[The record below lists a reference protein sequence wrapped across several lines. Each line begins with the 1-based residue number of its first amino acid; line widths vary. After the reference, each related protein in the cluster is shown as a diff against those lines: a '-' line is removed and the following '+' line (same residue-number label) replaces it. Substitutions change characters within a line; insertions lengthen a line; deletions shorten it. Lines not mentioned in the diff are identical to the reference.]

1 MEETISLQEIFA
13 TIRRRIKLI
22 ILIPIL
28 AVLVSGI
35 ISYFVLTPI
44 YESSTQLL
52 VNQTQQE
59 QNINSNDIR
68 ANLEIINTYNVIIK
82 SPVILEKVIAE
93 ANLSETVGQV
103 NDRVTVGSEGNSQV
117 VKIAVQHEQPEMAVL
132 IANTVADVFQRE
144 IVTIMNVDNVNI
156 LSPAQLS
163 ANPSPVAPKPTL
175 NMAIAFV
182 VGLMIAVG
190 IAFLLEYLDTSVKD
204 EQDIEKLL
212 ELPILG
218 VVPNMDND
226 KKKRRGA

>member
-35 ISYFVLTPI
+35 ISYFVLTPV

-103 NDRVTVGSEGNSQV
+103 NNRITVGSEGNSQV
-117 VKIAVQHEQPEMAVL
+117 VKITVQHEQPELAVL